1 MIALIDHDL
10 VVFRCAASA
19 EKDSLGVAVYRAE
32 ALLDELLT
40 KTGCTEYRAFLSS
53 KSNFRKT
60 IYPEYKA
67 NRTAPKPIHL
77 SALRDYALEK
87 MGAELAPE
95 GIEADDAMGIEQSMY
110 EMTKDIDI
118 GGEDGYLGDGVYI
131 TKRQPT
137 VIVSLDKDM
146 LMIPGKH
153 FSWEIKGKGWVKPDK
168 WTDQTELGGLRLFF
182 EQCLKGDTADN
193 IKGIEK
199 IGDKTAKKMLAQCNT
214 DQQMFNIVRTAY
226 SNDEEFI
233 MNASCLWIQQY
244 EDDIWKERF
253 DAYIQK

>member
-1 MIALIDHDL
+1 MQALIDHDL

-19 EKDSLGVAVYRAE
+19 ENDGLNIAIHRVE

-40 KTGCTEYRAFLSS
+40 KTGADSYRAFLSG

-77 SALRDYALEK
+77 EALREYALEK
-87 MGAELAPE
+87 QNAELAPDTL
-95 GIEADDAMGIEQSMY
+95 EADDALGINQTDDTM
-110 EMTKDIDI
+110 
-118 GGEDGYLGDGVYI
+118 
-131 TKRQPT
+131 
-137 VIVSLDKDM
+137 IVSLDKDL
-146 LMIPGKH
+146 LMVPGKH
-153 FSWEIKGKGWVKPDK
+153 FSWEINGKGWSKPDK
-168 WTDQTELGGLRLFF
+168 FFTQDVIGGMRLFF

-199 IGDKTAKKMLAQCNT
+199 IGNKRAKALLADCVTEQE
-214 DQQMFNIVRTAY
+214 MFNTVRDAY

-233 MNASCLWIQQY
+233 MNASVLWIMQH
-244 EDDIWKERF
+244 EEDIWKDRF
-253 DAYIQK
+253 NAYVQK

>member
-1 MIALIDHDL
+1 MQALIDHDL

-19 EKDSLGVAVYRAE
+19 ENDSLNIAIHRVE

-40 KTGCTEYRAFLSS
+40 KTGADSYRAFLSG

-77 SALRDYALEK
+77 EALREYALEK
-87 MGAELAPE
+87 QNAELAPDTL
-95 GIEADDAMGIEQSMY
+95 EADDALGINQTDDTM
-110 EMTKDIDI
+110 
-118 GGEDGYLGDGVYI
+118 
-131 TKRQPT
+131 
-137 VIVSLDKDM
+137 IVSLDKDL
-146 LMIPGKH
+146 LMVPGKH
-153 FSWEIKGKGWVKPDK
+153 FSWEINGKGWSKPDK
-168 WTDQTELGGLRLFF
+168 FFTQNVIGGMRLFF

-199 IGDKTAKKMLAQCNT
+199 IGNKRAKALLADCVTEQE
-214 DQQMFNIVRTAY
+214 MFDTVRDAY

-233 MNASCLWIQQY
+233 MNASVLWIMQH
-244 EDDIWKERF
+244 EEDIWKNRF
-253 DAYIQK
+253 NAYVQK

>member
-1 MIALIDHDL
+1 MQALIDHDL

-19 EKDSLGVAVYRAE
+19 ENDGLNIAIHRVE

-40 KTGCTEYRAFLSS
+40 KTGADSYRAFLSG

-77 SALRDYALEK
+77 EALREYALEK
-87 MGAELAPE
+87 QNAELAPDTL
-95 GIEADDAMGIEQSMY
+95 EADDALGINQTDDTM
-110 EMTKDIDI
+110 
-118 GGEDGYLGDGVYI
+118 
-131 TKRQPT
+131 
-137 VIVSLDKDM
+137 IVSLDKDL
-146 LMIPGKH
+146 LMVPGKH
-153 FSWEIKGKGWVKPDK
+153 FSWEINGKGWSKPDK
-168 WTDQTELGGLRLFF
+168 FFTQDVIGGMRLFF

-199 IGDKTAKKMLAQCNT
+199 IGNKRAKALLADCVTEQE
-214 DQQMFNIVRTAY
+214 MFDTVRDAY

-233 MNASCLWIQQY
+233 MNASVLWIMQH
-244 EDDIWKERF
+244 EEDIWKDRF
-253 DAYIQK
+253 NAYVQK

>member
-1 MIALIDHDL
+1 MLALIDHDL

-19 EKDSLGVAVYRAE
+19 ENDDLGIAIYRAE

-40 KTGCTEYRAFLSS
+40 KTGCTEYRAFLSG

-77 SALRDYALEK
+77 AALREHALEK
-87 MGAELAPE
+87 MGAEMAPE
-95 GIEADDAMGIEQSMY
+95 GLEADDAMGINQ
-110 EMTKDIDI
+110 TDD
-118 GGEDGYLGDGVYI
+118 
-131 TKRQPT
+131 T

-153 FSWEIKGKGWVKPDK
+153 FSWEIKGKGWVKPDT
-168 WTDQTELGGLRLFF
+168 WTDQTKIGGLKLFF

-199 IGDKTAKKMLAQCNT
+199 IGPKKAQIILAGCET
-214 DQQMFNIVRTAY
+214 EQQLFNAVRDAY
-226 SNDEEFI
+226 GNDEEFI
-233 MNASCLWIQQY
+233 MNASVLWIMQSL
-244 EDDIWKERF
+244 DDVWKDRF
-253 DAYIQK
+253 DAYI

>member
-1 MIALIDHDL
+1 MQALIDHDL

-19 EKDSLGVAVYRAE
+19 ENDSLNIAIHRVE

-40 KTGCTEYRAFLSS
+40 KTGADSYRAFLSG

-77 SALRDYALEK
+77 EALREYALEK
-87 MGAELAPE
+87 QNAELAPDTL
-95 GIEADDAMGIEQSMY
+95 EADDALGINQTDDTM
-110 EMTKDIDI
+110 
-118 GGEDGYLGDGVYI
+118 
-131 TKRQPT
+131 
-137 VIVSLDKDM
+137 IVSLDKDL
-146 LMIPGKH
+146 LMVPGKH
-153 FSWEIKGKGWVKPDK
+153 FSWEINGKGWNKPDK
-168 WTDQTELGGLRLFF
+168 FFTQDVIGGMRLFF

-199 IGDKTAKKMLAQCNT
+199 IGNKRAKALLADCVTEQE
-214 DQQMFNIVRTAY
+214 MFDTVRDAY

-233 MNASCLWIQQY
+233 MNASVLWIMQH
-244 EDDIWKERF
+244 EEDIWKDRF
-253 DAYIQK
+253 NAYVQK